1 MVLDHIGIACE
12 DTSKFLETFTEM
24 LNGHKQMP
32 QLYDEMGI
40 SSTYV
45 DFQSTKLEL
54 MEQVSETNVLK
65 KFIEKRGGGL
75 HHLSFKVENLTSVYN
90 TLNVCGNEF
99 LHEIKTI
106 EKEDSVQRY
115 TFFNLN
121 FSNGILIELFDETK
135 RSEGESYD

>member
-65 KFIEKRGGGL
+65 KIYRKTRWRITSFIFQGREPYIGL
-75 HHLSFKVENLTSVYN
+75 QYS
-90 TLNVCGNEF
+90 
-99 LHEIKTI
+99 
-106 EKEDSVQRY
+106 
-115 TFFNLN
+115 
-121 FSNGILIELFDETK
+121 
-135 RSEGESYD
+135 